1 MSDKDERCELCR
13 YFGLHTGESDLLS
26 DLVDGLGL
34 GSEDMSGRCRRYP
47 PNPKWPGV
55 MLDDWC
61 GEFRPGRNGNWPAR
75 QDAG

>member
-1 MSDKDERCELCR
+1 MPDNTERCERCR
-13 YFGLHTGESDLLS
+13 FFDPHGGESDLLS
-26 DLVDGLGL
+26 DLAGGLGL
-34 GSEDMSGRCRRYP
+34 GPESASGRCRRYP

-61 GEFRPGRNGNWPAR
+61 GEFRPGGNGNWPAR